1 MFGVSTDDLETL
13 KKFAEA
19 QKLTY
24 PLLSDKEHKASEAY
38 GVYIPERGMANR
50 TTFVID
56 RDGDIQYIEQGS
68 SAINPEG
75 AATACSR
82 MKH

>member
-1 MFGVSTDDLETL
+1 MLGVSTDDLETL
-13 KKFAEA
+13 KKFAES

-24 PLLSDKEHKASEAY
+24 PLLSDKAQKASEAY
-38 GVYIPERGMANR
+38 GVLIPDRGMANR

-56 RDGDIQYIEQGS
+56 RDGTIQYIEQGS

-75 AATACSR
+75 AVTACSR